1 MGRCMLRRNVTGR
14 NLTHPPHA
22 GEQDGMTRLP
32 KAALALLLLLVLAPV
47 QGVLAQGAAPPAPAG
62 ASADV
67 LSGPAP
73 ADASVLSPVA
83 PAPGAVQAP
92 VPQAPVPQAPER
104 RVPPAPAP
112 EAAPAPAP
120 APTPAAP
127 EPAPAPAPTPA
138 PAPVAPAEAGVVGT
152 TPPPGAVAP
161 PAAAPTP
168 TPAPAPAATAPAQP
182 PAAAPV
188 APQPQ
193 ARPAVP
199 APAPAPAEL
208 GALLELLRDPARRD
222 ALIRALEGGEAAR
235 PAAPAPAVAPTAPPA
250 APTPPAAATPA
261 PAPTPTEGLADLPS
275 PAEVLAGLRDRAT
288 ELAGRAFDAAADITD
303 VNSLRAW
310 ARSVWDDELLR
321 AQVLSAAWQMLLVL
335 AAGML
340 AEQLVNLLLRRPQ
353 RWLDHK
359 AATVEGPLR
368 GIRLTP
374 YVVGNLVLCL
384 LPIMAFG
391 VVALGVV
398 GGQSMWPSS
407 RLIMEALVLAYM
419 ATRTVMAVA
428 RLALAPKS
436 NRLRLVPCSDETAIS
451 ATRWTRRLAVT
462 TIIFYAASEGGL
474 LLGLPITARDA
485 IWRVGLLV
493 LSVMGAMVI
502 LQFRTVVAAKLAAP
516 PLAAGDVPDR
526 ARVAMRA
533 LRDRVAGL
541 WHVIVILWMLAAWA
555 VWALQIDRGFERLG
569 TASLLTLVILAVAKA
584 ADELARR
591 VLIRAFKV
599 SPALAE
605 HYPNLEVRV
614 GAYQPAVKTAIS
626 SFILVVSIV
635 ALLEVWGLGALAWF
649 DTGRF
654 GSRAMVAVVTVAITL
669 FICVA
674 VWEAANAAIARQLDS
689 LPPDGSAARNARVR
703 TLLPMLRTVLGGV
716 LLLVVGL
723 TAASE
728 LGVNVAPLLAG
739 AGVLG
744 VAIGFGSQ
752 TLVRDVITGIF
763 LLLEDA
769 VAVGDVVQVGGLSG
783 AVEKLTIRSIK
794 LRAMDGSVHIVPF
807 SAVTTVTNMT
817 RDFSF
822 ALVDLTLDYSAD
834 TDEAVMMLRVIAEEM
849 RDDEAWA
856 PSLLAP
862 LEVLGVDRISGEG
875 ILVRARMMTPPI
887 RRWAVMRELNRRVKQ
902 RATERGI
909 KLYDPRRGMIM
920 EGKATEAKAPTP
932 AEE

>member
-1 MGRCMLRRNVTGR
+1 
-14 NLTHPPHA
+14 
-22 GEQDGMTRLP
+22 MTRLP

-47 QGVLAQGAAPPAPAG
+47 QGVLAQGAAPPASPG

-73 ADASVLSPVA
+73 ADASVLSPVL

-92 VPQAPVPQAPER
+92 VQQTPVPPAPER
-104 RVPPAPAP
+104 RPAPAPAP
-112 EAAPAPAP
+112 EAAPAPA
-120 APTPAAP
+120 AP
-127 EPAPAPAPTPA
+127 EPAPTPA
-138 PAPVAPAEAGVVGT
+138 PAPAPAPATPAPAPAEAGVVGT

-161 PAAAPTP
+161 PVAAPAP
-168 TPAPAPAATAPAQP
+168 APSPAPAPAATAPAQP
-182 PAAAPV
+182 PAAAPQPA
-188 APQPQ
+188 AP
-193 ARPAVP
+193 PA

-222 ALIRALEGGEAAR
+222 ALIRALEGGEPAR
-235 PAAPAPAVAPTAPPA
+235 PANGA
-250 APTPPAAATPA
+250 A
-261 PAPTPTEGLADLPS
+261 PAPTPAPGTAPPAEALTDLPS

-288 ELAGRAFDAAADITD
+288 ELAARAFDAAADITD

-374 YVVGNLVLCL
+374 YVVGNLALSL

-391 VVALGVV
+391 IVALGVV

-419 ATRTVMAVA
+419 ATRTVMAAA

-462 TIIFYAASEGGL
+462 TIIFYAAAEGGL

-493 LSVMGAMVI
+493 LSVMAAMVI

-526 ARVAMRA
+526 ARIAMRA

-555 VWALQIDRGFERLG
+555 VWALQIERGFERLG

-599 SPALAE
+599 SPALTE
-605 HYPNLEVRV
+605 HYPNLEHRV

-654 GSRAMVAVVTVAITL
+654 GSRAMVAVMTVAITL

-689 LPPDGSAARNARVR
+689 LPADGSAARNARVR

-723 TAASE
+723 TALSE

-769 VAVGDVVQVGGLSG
+769 VAVGDVVSVGGLSG

-794 LRAMDGSVHIVPF
+794 LRALDGSVHIVPF

-902 RATERGI
+902 AAAERGI

-920 EGKATEAKAPTP
+920 EGKATEAKAPEK

>member
-1 MGRCMLRRNVTGR
+1 
-14 NLTHPPHA
+14 
-22 GEQDGMTRLP
+22 
-32 KAALALLLLLVLAPV
+32 
-47 QGVLAQGAAPPAPAG
+47 
-62 ASADV
+62 
-67 LSGPAP
+67 
-73 ADASVLSPVA
+73 
-83 PAPGAVQAP
+83 
-92 VPQAPVPQAPER
+92 
-104 RVPPAPAP
+104 
-112 EAAPAPAP
+112 
-120 APTPAAP
+120 
-127 EPAPAPAPTPA
+127 
-138 PAPVAPAEAGVVGT
+138 
-152 TPPPGAVAP
+152 
-161 PAAAPTP
+161 
-168 TPAPAPAATAPAQP
+168 
-182 PAAAPV
+182 
-188 APQPQ
+188 
-193 ARPAVP
+193 
-199 APAPAPAEL
+199 
-208 GALLELLRDPARRD
+208 LLRDPARRD
-222 ALIRALEGGEAAR
+222 ALIRALEGSEPAR
-235 PAAPAPAVAPTAPPA
+235 PANGAAPAPATATPA
-250 APTPPAAATPA
+250 APAQPGAAEA
-261 PAPTPTEGLADLPS
+261 LADLPS

-303 VNSLRAW
+303 VNSLRSW
-310 ARSVWDDELLR
+310 ASSVWNDELLR
-321 AQVLSAAWQMLLVL
+321 AQVLSAVWQLLLIL
-335 AAGML
+335 ASGVV
-340 AEQLVNLLLRRPQ
+340 AEQLMTLLLRRPQ

-368 GIRLTP
+368 GVRLTP
-374 YVVGNLVLCL
+374 YVAGNLALSL

-391 VVALGVV
+391 LVALGVV
-398 GGQSMWPSS
+398 GGLTMWPSS

-419 ATRTVMAVA
+419 ATRTVMAAA

-436 NRLRLVPCSDETAIS
+436 NRLRLIPCSDATAIT

-526 ARVAMRA
+526 ARIAMRA

-555 VWALQIDRGFERLG
+555 VWALQIENGFERLG
-569 TASLLTLVILAVAKA
+569 TASLLTLVVLAVAKA
-584 ADELARR
+584 ADEAARR

-599 SPALAE
+599 SPALTE
-605 HYPNLEVRV
+605 HYPNLETRV

-626 SFILVVSIV
+626 SFILVVSVV

-654 GSRAMVAVVTVAITL
+654 GSRAMMAVVTVAITL
-669 FICVA
+669 FVCVA

-689 LPPDGSAARNARVR
+689 LPADGSAARNARVR

-769 VAVGDVVQVGGLSG
+769 VAVGDVVSVGGLSG
-783 AVEKLTIRSIK
+783 AVEKLSIRSIK
-794 LRAMDGSVHIVPF
+794 LRALDGSVHIVPF

-902 RATERGI
+902 QAMERGI

-920 EGKATEAKAPTP
+920 EGKATEAKAPEK